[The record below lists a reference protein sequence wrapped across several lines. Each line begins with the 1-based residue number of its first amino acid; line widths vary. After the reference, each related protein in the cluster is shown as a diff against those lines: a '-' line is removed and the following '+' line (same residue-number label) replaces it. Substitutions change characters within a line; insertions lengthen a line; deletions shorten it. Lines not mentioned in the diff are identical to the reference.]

1 MLLTLLLSAC
11 QEEELAR
18 YNSSVSHH
26 DSLDGKKSEED
37 VNVSCVYSWTCPE
50 LLIERRQPST
60 DRMAKGLH
68 QLDLA
73 ARCVAR
79 HKSRS
84 SSRENIHAYEMMSPV
99 SLSGELSY

>member
-18 YNSSVSHH
+18 YNSSISHH

-50 LLIERRQPST
+50 LLIERRQPSADVFT
-60 DRMAKGLH
+60 ITSPLIFGSNLPNN
-68 QLDLA
+68 LD
-73 ARCVAR
+73 
-79 HKSRS
+79 
-84 SSRENIHAYEMMSPV
+84 
-99 SLSGELSY
+99 